1 MYRYAFTHKKNGD
14 GTNMNNGTEVQDV
27 LMDMQRVTTQAN
39 RVKDRIIF
47 VLVILLIAQTFMLL
61 STDAYYNKKISNMT
75 AVQTE
80 TKANTKTDQ
89 RTA

>member
-14 GTNMNNGTEVQDV
+14 GTNMNNGTEIQDV
-27 LMDMQRVTTQAN
+27 LIDMQMVTTQSN
-39 RVKDRIIF
+39 RVKDRVIF
-47 VLVILLIAQTFMLL
+47 VLVLLLVVQTFMLL

-80 TKANTKTDQ
+80 TKAKTDQ

>member
-1 MYRYAFTHKKNGD
+1 MYRYAFTHKENGD
-14 GTNMNNGTEVQDV
+14 VTNMNNGTEIHDV
-27 LMDMQRVTTQAN
+27 LIDMQRVTTQSN
-39 RVKDRIIF
+39 RVKDRVIL

-61 STDAYYNKKISNMT
+61 STNAYYNKKISNMT

-80 TKANTKTDQ
+80 TKAKTDQ

>member
-1 MYRYAFTHKKNGD
+1 
-14 GTNMNNGTEVQDV
+14 MNDGTEVQDV

-39 RVKDRIIF
+39 RVKDRVIF

-80 TKANTKTDQ
+80 AKAKTDQ
-89 RTA
+89 HTA

>member
-1 MYRYAFTHKKNGD
+1 
-14 GTNMNNGTEVQDV
+14 MNDGTEVQDV
-27 LMDMQRVTTQAN
+27 LMDMQRVTTQDN
-39 RVKDRIIF
+39 RVKDRVIF

-80 TKANTKTDQ
+80 AKAKTKTE
-89 RTA
+89 

>member
-14 GTNMNNGTEVQDV
+14 VKNMNNGTEVQDV
-27 LMDMQRVTTQAN
+27 LIDMQRVTTQSN
-39 RVKDRIIF
+39 RVKDRVIF
-47 VLVILLIAQTFMLL
+47 VLVLLLIAQTFMLL
-61 STDAYYNKKISNMT
+61 STNAYYNKKISNMT

-80 TKANTKTDQ
+80 TKAKTDQ

>member
-14 GTNMNNGTEVQDV
+14 IRNMNNGTEVQDV
-27 LMDMQRVTTQAN
+27 LIDMQRVTTQSN
-39 RVKDRIIF
+39 RVKDRVIF

-61 STDAYYNKKISNMT
+61 STNAYYNKKISSMT

-80 TKANTKTDQ
+80 TKAKTDQ